1 MNRLVLGVTM
11 LLVAGSV
18 AAQRPASPTE
28 SDTAAG
34 QPQANRQAH
43 LQGKSQRLQAGLQKW
58 QQEGRD
64 LSPIMRIM
72 QELEPLM
79 KQGKLPEAEAVL
91 DRALERLLGKTL
103 EGPKPSVPPQ
113 QPGKDP
119 HAAKPRP
126 SEEEQEA
133 TEPQY
138 LLFQL
143 FTYMCNGSQA
153 FDKTATV
160 KIVDEILESLG
171 GLRGDGQARQLGFA
185 WGPLTLDQ
193 TDDELR
199 EIIQEAFR
207 IADEKEVAVAL
218 HIDDSMFWVR
228 RSDLWKDP
236 KNVEWTDWQGTVHP
250 QRYVGWVSG
259 PKLAPQMCYNSPTLR
274 KEISR
279 IAREVIGAEVNK
291 GIAVLR
297 GKRKEHL
304 FAGVIAGWETHLA
317 DFSTYGGEDPHL
329 VEQMK
334 RDGSPRLRIG
344 YNALANLGFSQANP
358 PKDMQRE
365 LDQVVHDWAE
375 YWAKELNQAGIPKD
389 RIYTHFASNSCD
401 WKAFNAYSRPGF
413 SAYDTG
419 QLAAAYQAL
428 VENGG
433 THWAVVEGTNLDEF
447 SLGVTWEA
455 YLSGIFNHGGT
466 LATIFAWHEKEGS
479 PYGRATNSKGA
490 IAAYTKFLKGER
502 LSEEEVKESE
512 LTNLQRK
519 TRQISAGIP
528 AYVGK
533 GGDPAKFMPLV
544 QKLQQRVYQGKAEEA
559 ERVADEILELIKVK
573 NASGAARDE

>member
-1 MNRLVLGVTM
+1 MNRLVLSVAL
-11 LLVAGSV
+11 LLVVGPIS
-18 AAQRPASPTE
+18 AQQPASPAE
-28 SDTAAG
+28 SDTAGG
-34 QPQANRQAH
+34 QPQANRRAH
-43 LQGKSQRLQAGLQKW
+43 LQGKMQKFHAGLQKW

-64 LSPIMRIM
+64 LSPVGRIL
-72 QELEPLM
+72 QEFEPLM
-79 KQGKLPEAEAVL
+79 RQGKLPEAEAVL
-91 DRALERLLGKTL
+91 DRALKRLRGKTMQ
-103 EGPKPSVPPQ
+103 GPKQGLPPQ
-113 QPGKDP
+113 KPGKDP
-119 HAAKPRP
+119 RATRPRP
-126 SEEEQEA
+126 TEEEQGG
-133 TEPQY
+133 TEPRY

-160 KIVDEILESLG
+160 KIVDEILGSLE
-171 GLRGDGQARQLGFA
+171 GLRGDGKTRHLGFA

-199 EIIQEAFR
+199 EIIREAFR

-218 HIDDSMFWVR
+218 HIDDSMFWRR

-236 KNVEWTDWQGTVHP
+236 RNVEWTDWQGTVHP

-279 IAREVIGAEVNK
+279 IAREVIGAEVSK
-291 GIAVLR
+291 GIAVLK
-297 GKRKEHL
+297 GKRKDHL

-358 PKDMQRE
+358 PKDIQRE
-365 LDQVVHDWAE
+365 LDKVVHDWAE
-375 YWAKELNQAGIPKD
+375 FWAKELNQAGIPKD

-428 VENGG
+428 VQNDG
-433 THWAVVEGTNLDEF
+433 THWAVVEGTNLDEA

-455 YLSGIFNHGGT
+455 YLGGILNHGGT
-466 LATIFAWHEKEGS
+466 LATIFAWHEKDRT

-490 IAAYTKFLKGER
+490 IAAYKKFLKGQR
-502 LSEEEVKESE
+502 LSEEEVKESD

-519 TRQISAGIP
+519 TRQISAGLP
-528 AYVGK
+528 SYVGK
-533 GGDPAKFMPLV
+533 GGDPAKIMPLM
-544 QKLQQRVYQGKAEEA
+544 QKLQQRVHQGMAEEA
-559 ERVADEILELIKVK
+559 ERAADEILELIKVK
-573 NASGAARDE
+573 NASGAERVE